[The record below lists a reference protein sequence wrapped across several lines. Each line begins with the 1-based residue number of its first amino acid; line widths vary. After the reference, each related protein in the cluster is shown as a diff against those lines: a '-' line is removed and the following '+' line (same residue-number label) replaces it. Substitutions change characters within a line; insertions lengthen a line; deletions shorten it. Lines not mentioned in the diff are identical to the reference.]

1 VFSIRQYLPRIK
13 RYFRRNPASLFI
25 TGFQVLLLVCAG
37 LLISGNS
44 VWAEGVAVV
53 AYFSLV
59 IGVVL
64 QLVSFLRH
72 RECELEESER

>member
-1 VFSIRQYLPRIK
+1 MKQILPRVK
-13 RYFRRNPASLFI
+13 RYLIENPGASFI
-25 TGFQVLLLVCAG
+25 VGFQILLLVCAG
-37 LLISGNS
+37 LLTLGNS

-64 QLVSFLRH
+64 QLISFLRH
-72 RECELEESER
+72 RGRG